1 MEVLGG
7 IASVTQLAVYTHTAW
22 RVFTRLYAELK
33 GGPVAWQEHATNLE
47 HLIQV
52 TKRISCLSEQTQL
65 GASEQITKLVHESLE
80 IAEEALRTIVQAN
93 AKVLGVRWSAAGKTE
108 LLSRTLKSLKA
119 KRELLL
125 VVLSQE
131 KLLELASIGR
141 MLSRRQG
148 HLEVSKMDRET
159 GSQEIFPSKPT
170 PKLELEMISTQ
181 LGNGTTM
188 ISNNGL
194 GHVLDQIKGSIRLN
208 TSSDGDGVAVNT
220 NNIYMDHDV
229 VKKQLE
235 IAEIYAREHSAERRA
250 KTPISRARAQSAEAK
265 QQRLALHAPP

>member
-33 GGPVAWQEHATNLE
+33 GGPVAWQEQATNLE

-65 GASEQITKLVHESLE
+65 GASEQIAKLVHESLE
-80 IAEEALRTIVQAN
+80 IAEEALRTIARAK

-125 VVLSQE
+125 FVLSQE
-131 KLLELASIGR
+131 NLFELASIGR

-148 HLEVSKMDRET
+148 DWKNDNMEHET
-159 GSQEIFPSKPT
+159 ASHELISTNRT
-170 PKLELEMISTQ
+170 PKLDLEMVATQ
-181 LGNGTTM
+181 VGNGATI

-194 GHVLDQIKGSIRLN
+194 GHILSQIHGSVKLRA
-208 TSSDGDGVAVNT
+208 SSAGDGVAVNT
-220 NNIYMDHDV
+220 NNVYMEPDV
-229 VKKQLE
+229 IKKQLE
-235 IAEIYAREHSAERRA
+235 IAETYARNYGAERREKTSIARGRA
-250 KTPISRARAQSAEAK
+250 KSAEPK
-265 QQRLALHAPP
+265 QQRLTLNA